1 MTKKALVGEIFS
13 WVKVIVLAVAIALVC
28 NYFIIINAY
37 VPSGS
42 MNDTIATKS
51 RMIGFRFSYW
61 FKDPKRGDIIIF
73 RYPDDPTGKEI
84 FTKRIIGLPGET
96 VEIVGGTVYID
107 GEALEESYLKE
118 EPIKADFGPYT
129 VPEESYFCLGD
140 NRNNSND
147 SRRWQNTYVS
157 RDKILGKAI
166 FSYFPKLK
174 ILH

>member
-1 MTKKALVGEIFS
+1 MDKKKIIKEILS
-13 WVKVIVLAVAIALVC
+13 WGKVIVIAVLIAFIC

-51 RMIGFRFSYW
+51 RMIGFRLSYLR
-61 FKDPKRGDIIIF
+61 KDPQRGDIIIF
-73 RYPDDPTGKEI
+73 RYPDDEKRI

-96 VEIVGGTVYID
+96 VEIIGGVVYID
-107 GEALEESYLKE
+107 GEALEEDYLKE
-118 EPIKADFGPYT
+118 TPDRADYGPYN
-129 VPEESYFCLGD
+129 VPEDSYFCLGD
-140 NRNNSND
+140 NRNWSND
-147 SRRWQNTYVS
+147 SRKWTNTYVS

-166 FSYFPKLK
+166 FSYYPKFK